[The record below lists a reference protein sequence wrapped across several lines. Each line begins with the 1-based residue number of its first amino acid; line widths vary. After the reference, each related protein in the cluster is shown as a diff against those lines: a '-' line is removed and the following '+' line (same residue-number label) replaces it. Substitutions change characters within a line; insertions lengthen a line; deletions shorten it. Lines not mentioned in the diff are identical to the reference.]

1 MERPHP
7 SGWGLFAFV
16 GKTTA
21 SLSEDA
27 KSKTRGGHNE
37 DLPHEWECQ
46 EMKLKRDTW
55 ILLGVLT
62 LTAGY
67 IWFRADEA
75 ERLSQATQAEPA
87 TYVPAVPAERKD
99 WEARKRME
107 PTLERLANDP
117 RFTHPTNVSQTSEA
131 PAVPL
136 TDAEK
141 KEIYER
147 HYANELKRG
156 PSPISEPPQEK

>member
-1 MERPHP
+1 
-7 SGWGLFAFV
+7 
-16 GKTTA
+16 
-21 SLSEDA
+21 
-27 KSKTRGGHNE
+27 
-37 DLPHEWECQ
+37 
-46 EMKLKRDTW
+46 MKLKRDTW

-75 ERLSQATQAEPA
+75 ERLSQDTQAEPA

-117 RFTHPTNVSQTSEA
+117 RFTHPSNVTQTSE
-131 PAVPL
+131 PLPVPL

-141 KEIYER
+141 KEISER
-147 HYANELKRG
+147 YYANELKRG